1 MSSSPP
7 STKKEEFNQLPRAFK
22 QLQFQ
27 AVSLPLSC
35 LLLPE
40 YGSMAV
46 LQSTKVLRTATA
58 LKELPSVLILSND
71 RRVPFPPLVHYGYAL
86 HIERMDE
93 LLEQKL
99 GAEPGILDANP
110 FGVLVH
116 LQHEVFNYRVNFQTV
131 YLDGT
136 DSMFF
141 LSVRSNW
148 EPAPEADRLEKV
160 VKRLKDF
167 LDVDEEPVWCLD
179 ARKSLWKKGS
189 LM

>member
-1 MSSSPP
+1 MSSSP
-7 STKKEEFNQLPRAFK
+7 TKKEEFNQLPRAFK

-27 AVSLPLSC
+27 A
-35 LLLPE
+35 
-40 YGSMAV
+40 
-46 LQSTKVLRTATA
+46 STKILRTATP
-58 LKELPSVLILSND
+58 LKELPSVLIPSND
-71 RRVPFPPLVHYGYAL
+71 RRVPFPPLVHYGFPL
-86 HIERMDE
+86 QMERMDE

-116 LQHEVFNYRVNFQTV
+116 LQQEVFNYRVNFQTV

-141 LSVRSNW
+141 LSVKSNW
-148 EPAPEADRLEKV
+148 EPAPEADRLEEV

-179 ARKSLWKKGS
+179 TDHCYWKK
-189 LM
+189 